1 MALIIGI
8 IIILLLVLLGW
19 TWHNLGT
26 IENKTKIICIV
37 SGLVIVYIITF
48 IIFSISKVGI
58 NYENKEILKL
68 VQTILVILFTIVN
81 GYILLPY
88 IFKKLEQIDN
98 DEIEKEKLVKGI
110 VILLVLFIFIAIF
123 EVSYLGSI
131 QNGILDMINRR

>member
-26 IENKTKIICIV
+26 IENKTKVICIV
-37 SGLVIVYIITF
+37 VGLVIVYIITF
-48 IIFSISKVGI
+48 VIFSISKIGI
-58 NYENKEILKL
+58 NYEDKEVLKT
-68 VQTILVILFTIVN
+68 VQTIFVILFTIIN

-98 DEIEKEKLVKGI
+98 DEIKKEKLIKGI
-110 VILLVLFIFIAIF
+110 VILVILFIFVAIF
-123 EVSYLGSI
+123 EVSYLGKI
-131 QNGILDMINRR
+131 QIGILNMIKG

>member
-26 IENKTKIICIV
+26 IENKTKIICTV

-68 VQTILVILFTIVN
+68 VQTIF
-81 GYILLPY
+81 
-88 IFKKLEQIDN
+88 
-98 DEIEKEKLVKGI
+98 
-110 VILLVLFIFIAIF
+110 VILL
-123 EVSYLGSI
+123 
-131 QNGILDMINRR
+131 ILYKILPHSSSNC

>member
-26 IENKTKIICIV
+26 IENKTKVICIFT
-37 SGLVIVYIITF
+37 GLIIVYILTF
-48 IIFSISKVGI
+48 IIFSISKIGI
-58 NYENKEILKL
+58 NYENKEVMKL
-68 VQTILVILFTIVN
+68 VQTIFVVLFTIIN

-98 DEIEKEKLVKGI
+98 DEIEKAKLIKGI
-110 VILLVLFIFIAIF
+110 VILLILFILVAIF

-131 QNGILDMINRR
+131 QSGILNMINKG

>member
-26 IENKTKIICIV
+26 IENKTKVICIFT
-37 SGLVIVYIITF
+37 GLIIVYIITF
-48 IIFSISKVGI
+48 IIFSISKIGI
-58 NYENKEILKL
+58 HYENKEVMKL
-68 VQTILVILFTIVN
+68 VQTIFVVLFTIIN

-98 DEIEKEKLVKGI
+98 DEIEKAKLIKGI
-110 VILLVLFIFIAIF
+110 VILLILFILVAIF

-131 QNGILDMINRR
+131 QSGILNMLKK

>member
-26 IENKTKIICIV
+26 IENKTKVICIV
-37 SGLVIVYIITF
+37 VGLVIVYIITF
-48 IIFSISKVGI
+48 VIFSISKIGI
-58 NYENKEILKL
+58 NYEDKEVLKT
-68 VQTILVILFTIVN
+68 VQTIFVILFTIIN

-98 DEIEKEKLVKGI
+98 DEIKKEKLIKGI
-110 VILLVLFIFIAIF
+110 VILVILFIFVAIF
-123 EVSYLGSI
+123 EISYLGKI
-131 QNGILDMINRR
+131 QSGILNMIKG

>member
-26 IENKTKIICIV
+26 FENKTKIICIV

-48 IIFSISKVGI
+48 IIFNISKVGI

-68 VQTILVILFTIVN
+68 VQTIFVILFTIIN

-131 QNGILDMINRR
+131 QSGILDMIKRR

>member
-1 MALIIGI
+1 M
-8 IIILLLVLLGW
+8 
-19 TWHNLGT
+19 
-26 IENKTKIICIV
+26 
-37 SGLVIVYIITF
+37 
-48 IIFSISKVGI
+48 GI

-68 VQTILVILFTIVN
+68 VQTIFVILFTIIN

>member
-58 NYENKEILKL
+58 NYENKEILKPIT
-68 VQTILVILFTIVN
+68 VHT
-81 GYILLPY
+81 
-88 IFKKLEQIDN
+88 
-98 DEIEKEKLVKGI
+98 
-110 VILLVLFIFIAIF
+110 
-123 EVSYLGSI
+123 
-131 QNGILDMINRR
+131 GILPFMYSAASFT

>member
-37 SGLVIVYIITF
+37 SGLVIVYII
-48 IIFSISKVGI
+48 FSISKVGI

-68 VQTILVILFTIVN
+68 VQTIFVILFTIIN

-131 QNGILDMINRR
+131 QSGILDMIKRR